1 MTNLLKQNETYA
13 LAALRIMAALLFFA
27 HGSQKIFSFPTAEF
41 MPPAFSLL
49 WIGGIL
55 EMAGGALLAL
65 GLFTRP
71 TAFLMS
77 GMMAVAYFL
86 FHAPQS
92 FYPALN
98 GGDAAI
104 LFSFVFLFLTFAGPG
119 ALSLDARRYSA
130 SATKLAAT

>member
-41 MPPAFSLL
+41 MPQAFSLL
-49 WIGGIL
+49 WIGGVL

-119 ALSLDARRYSA
+119 ALSLDARRNSA

>member
-1 MTNLLKQNETYA
+1 MTRLLKQNENYA
-13 LAALRIMAALLFFA
+13 LAALRIMTALLFFA

-55 EMAGGALLAL
+55 EMVGGVLLAL

-71 TAFLMS
+71 TAFVMS

-104 LFSFVFLFLTFAGPG
+104 LFSFIFLFLTFSGAG
-119 ALSLDARRYSA
+119 ALSLDAQRKGTGTVRMVTS
-130 SATKLAAT
+130 